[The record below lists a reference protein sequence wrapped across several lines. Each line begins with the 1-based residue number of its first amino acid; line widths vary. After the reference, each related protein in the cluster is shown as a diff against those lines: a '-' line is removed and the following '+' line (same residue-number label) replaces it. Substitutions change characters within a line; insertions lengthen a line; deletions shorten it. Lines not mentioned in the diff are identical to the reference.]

1 MNYLRR
7 QVLIAGTVLKSII
20 LKGII
25 SKVIISKGT
34 LFKAAVVKGT
44 GKKIAANKSLARALM
59 ISLSLMLVSAASIA
73 AQEMTAEEAVDHY
86 ISGLLMTME
95 EIKPLYETN
104 REAYFSRVENALAE
118 FVDFR
123 EVARGVMAKYGQG
136 PNGAS
141 AEQLDRFAVVFR
153 SSLVEFY
160 GSALAEFGGVEYE
173 FVENSQESRNSERS
187 SNVRMSIL
195 GDDGDRIE
203 IQYTMFLNDD
213 DIWKLRNLYVEGVNL
228 RRQYYSRFDNLMN
241 RNGFDIDTVIDL
253 WQVEE

>member
-7 QVLIAGTVLKSII
+7 MVMVVGFFAG
-20 LKGII
+20 
-25 SKVIISKGT
+25 
-34 LFKAAVVKGT
+34 
-44 GKKIAANKSLARALM
+44 
-59 ISLSLMLVSAASIA
+59 SAALSFSSMA
-73 AQEMTAEEAVDHY
+73 AQEMTAEEAVDLY
-86 ISGLLMTME
+86 ISGLLSKME
-95 EIKPLYETN
+95 QIKPLYESDRN
-104 REAYFSRVENALAE
+104 SYFDNVESALAE

-153 SSLVEFY
+153 ASLVEFY
-160 GSALAEFGGVEYE
+160 GSALAEYGGVEYE
-173 FVENSQESRNSERS
+173 ILENTQQSSNPERS

-203 IQYTMFLNDD
+203 VQYTMFLNDERS
-213 DIWKLRNLYVEGVNL
+213 WKLRNLYVEGVNL

-241 RNGFDIDTVIDL
+241 RNEFEIDKVIDL
-253 WQVEE
+253 WQIEQ